1 LIFFRD
7 EGIFEPEFIEDRR
20 QGLEEFIN
28 IVAGHPLVQ
37 NEKCLH
43 IFLLEDRI
51 DKRTYV
57 PGKITR

>member
-1 LIFFRD
+1 MIFFRD

-43 IFLLEDRI
+43 TFLLEDRI